1 MADFLSPEARSRL
14 MSRVRQR
21 DTRPELFVRKA
32 IWQAGFRYR
41 LHVKKLPG
49 SPDLVFPK
57 YRLVVFVH
65 GCFWHQHGCA
75 KSARPSSNSAFW
87 DPKLDGNV
95 ARDLRAQTKL
105 KELGWST
112 RAIGNVTWR
121 TAWKPCWC
129 ICDVRGTDPVL
140 AARELQR
147 RNLELNTERVR
158 TNRHNGFRMQLPPWT
173 LISG

>member
-112 RAIGNVTWR
+112 RAIWECDLEDGVEALLVHLRR
-121 TAWKPCWC
+121 TRDRSRSC
-129 ICDVRGTDPVL
+129 G
-140 AARELQR
+140 ARTSTKEPGI
-147 RNLELNTERVR
+147 EY
-158 TNRHNGFRMQLPPWT
+158 
-173 LISG
+173 